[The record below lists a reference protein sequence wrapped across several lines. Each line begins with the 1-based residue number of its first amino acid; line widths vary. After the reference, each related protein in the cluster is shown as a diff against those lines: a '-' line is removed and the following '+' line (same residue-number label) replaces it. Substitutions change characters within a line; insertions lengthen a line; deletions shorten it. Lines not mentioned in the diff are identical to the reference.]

1 MKKLLK
7 SEVCG
12 SREQYI
18 GPTCVAEKWLKSQI
32 VRLKKKKKG
41 QKTQMPN
48 VEIENLHSCTTGLK
62 HTWIIICSQSHRLLF
77 AIFILVPG
85 TIFAS
90 Q

>member
-32 VRLKKKKKG
+32 LRLKKKKRA
-41 QKTQMPN
+41 
-48 VEIENLHSCTTGLK
+48 ENANAQRGD
-62 HTWIIICSQSHRLLF
+62 
-77 AIFILVPG
+77 
-85 TIFAS
+85 
-90 Q
+90 